1 MMHTVDLHCH
11 STASDG
17 KLSPTEVVLRA
28 KSKGVNLLS
37 LTDHDTIDGL
47 TEAIGAANSVGIKL
61 VKGIEVSCLW
71 NNTNIHVLG
80 YCFDVEHEPLQ
91 ALLVTLK
98 KARWLRAIEIA
109 ERLQKKGVSNL
120 LDKAIIHQGQQFTSN
135 NGPGRPHFAKAMV
148 SEGYVK
154 TEKEAFQKWLGSG
167 KVGDV
172 KQHWPSL
179 GEVVSILHGSGAK
192 VSLAHPLQYAMTRT
206 KLCSLLREFVA
217 SGGYALEVANGF
229 QPAEQVGRLANLARD
244 FGLLVSAGSDFH
256 YPNLWGELGLY
267 RSIPEDLTPLW
278 TKFSV

>member
-1 MMHTVDLHCH
+1 MKQMIDLHCH

-17 KLSPTEVVLRA
+17 KLSPTEIVLRA
-28 KSKGVNLLS
+28 KSKGISLLS

-47 TEAIGAANSVGIKL
+47 TEAIGAANSAGVQL

-71 NNTNIHVLG
+71 NNINIHVLG

-91 ALLVTLK
+91 ALLATLK
-98 KARWLRAIEIA
+98 KARWTRAIEIA
-109 ERLQKKGVSNL
+109 QRLQKKGISNL
-120 LDKAIIHQGQQFTSN
+120 LDKAITHQGQQFTSN

-148 SEGYVK
+148 SEGYVR

-172 KQHWPSL
+172 KQYWPSL
-179 GEVVSILHGSGAK
+179 DEAVSVLHSSGAW
-192 VSLAHPLQYAMTRT
+192 VSLAHPLHYAMTRT
-206 KLCSLLREFVA
+206 KLCSLLREFIA

-267 RSIPEDLTPLW
+267 RSIPQDLTPLW

>member
-1 MMHTVDLHCH
+1 MKQMIDLHCH

-17 KLSPTEVVLRA
+17 KLSPTEIVLRA
-28 KSKGVNLLS
+28 KSKGISLLS

-47 TEAIGAANSVGIKL
+47 TEAIGAANSAGVQL

-71 NNTNIHVLG
+71 NNINIHVLG

-91 ALLVTLK
+91 ALLTTLK
-98 KARWLRAIEIA
+98 KARWTRAIEIA
-109 ERLQKKGVSNL
+109 QRLQKKGISNL

-148 SEGYVK
+148 SEGYVR

-172 KQHWPSL
+172 KQYWPSL
-179 GEVVSILHGSGAK
+179 DEAVSVLHSSGAW
-192 VSLAHPLQYAMTRT
+192 VSLAHPLHYAMTRT
-206 KLCSLLREFVA
+206 KLCGLLREFIA

-267 RSIPEDLTPLW
+267 RSIPQDLTPLW